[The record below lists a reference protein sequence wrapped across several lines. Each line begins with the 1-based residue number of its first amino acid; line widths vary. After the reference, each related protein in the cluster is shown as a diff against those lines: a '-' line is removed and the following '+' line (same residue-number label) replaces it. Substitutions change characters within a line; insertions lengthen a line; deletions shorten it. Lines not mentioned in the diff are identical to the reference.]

1 MNSHDARSSGESF
14 SLVGMG
20 ASVGAL
26 VALEPFLSQVPTGSG
41 LAFVITSPDVTARK
55 QLQAELAA
63 TQARLAVLM
72 KNAAPLG
79 EANGVS

>member
-1 MNSHDARSSGESF
+1 MNSHDARPSDESF
-14 SLVGMG
+14 PLVGMG
-20 ASVGAL
+20 ASAGAL
-26 VALEPFLSQVPTGSG
+26 VLSQVPTGSG
-41 LAFVITSPDVTARK
+41 LAFVITSSDVTARK